1 MKKHTFTVT
10 LTFADKITSDE
21 EIQEL
26 AQNVANAVTAF
37 ADTAGIAPE
46 ASESYL
52 TSIEVTP
59 QFLPEAKIEVAYDF
73 NKGWANK

>member
-10 LTFADKITSDE
+10 IQFADKITADE

-26 AQNVANAVTAF
+26 AQNIANAVTAF
-37 ADTAGIAPE
+37 ADTTGIAPE

-52 TSIEVTP
+52 TGVEVTP
-59 QFLPEAKIEVAYDF
+59 QFLPEAKVKVEYDLV
-73 NKGWANK
+73 KGWINK

>member
-10 LTFADKITSDE
+10 LKFADKITSDE

-52 TSIEVTP
+52 TGIEVTP
-59 QFLPEAKIEVAYDF
+59 QFLPEAKVKVEYDLNQGWI
-73 NKGWANK
+73 NK